1 MSVVEQAAVGLRP
14 FYCFFEFRLYLFQ
27 SAYLFPF
34 NVGHLNEYMVLFK
47 KEVQSGG
54 QID

>member
-1 MSVVEQAAVGLRP
+1 MSVVEQAAVGQRP

-27 SAYLFPF
+27 SAYLFPS
-34 NVGHLNEYMVLFK
+34 NVGHLNEYMVPFK